1 MEAAPVLTPP
11 RGDVAVP
18 CQVAVGPPGAGPTV
32 PDEGFCARIV
42 LSGTAVRSAIPLI
55 KNSLLTVWRALN
67 ELGFVFIIMPSE
79 SSNSQLK
86 KESLSEPGGF
96 GFGMSPT
103 IKD

>member
-1 MEAAPVLTPP
+1 MVGGLVLTAAS
-11 RGDVAVP
+11 GVVGVP
-18 CQVAVGPPGAGPTV
+18 CQVAVGAPGAGPTV

-86 KESLSEPGGF
+86 KESLSESDGF
-96 GFGMSPT
+96 RFRMPPC
-103 IKD
+103 IKN